1 MDKLGAFMNKRLALL
16 ILIFTFFST
25 ANTSMA
31 QNLGDV
37 HDKKTT
43 DRFDVEAHFKDFENL
58 GRPEDYGEEKE
69 KEKLELMNKVLT
81 QGEIINQGY
90 TKSEHSFVV
99 IYRRKL
105 YYCHIGY
112 NRGGCLEIEKPIF

>member
-43 DRFDVEAHFKDFENL
+43 DRFDWDAYFKEFENL
-58 GRPEDYGEEKE
+58 GRAEDYGKEKE
-69 KEKLELMNKVLT
+69 KEKLELMYKVLT
-81 QGEIINQGY
+81 QGEIINQRN
-90 TKSEHSFVV
+90 TEDSHSFVV
-99 IYRRKL
+99 IYKRKL
-105 YYCHIGY
+105 YSCLIAF
-112 NRGGCLEIEKPIF
+112 NAGGCLEIEKPIF